1 MAFFIN
7 LNDLINCLFSRYLNT
22 YKKYID
28 LMNNKADQEVTAF
41 LKETHAIPGFRKV
54 NITHHSH
61 QQCLA
66 YYHA

>member
-1 MAFFIN
+1 MFI
-7 LNDLINCLFSRYLNT
+7 IYRYLNT

-54 NITHHSH
+54 TRIFPQVLFVSDS
-61 QQCLA
+61 
-66 YYHA
+66 